1 MKTRPSRSPPHPLTP
16 LRIFPDPSQLVP
28 IAIVVT
34 LAFARDRTNSPAGF
48 CILVDVT
55 QAISTCI
62 YILERPTM
70 LEKLLLA
77 AALTLSLQ
85 IFAGASHSAKL
96 PKSYVFRSLLNP
108 ATVPKPSTGCSN
120 VICSGD
126 LFGQILPAGESTNY
140 SR

>member
-1 MKTRPSRSPPHPLTP
+1 
-16 LRIFPDPSQLVP
+16 
-28 IAIVVT
+28 
-34 LAFARDRTNSPAGF
+34 
-48 CILVDVT
+48 
-55 QAISTCI
+55 
-62 YILERPTM
+62 M

-108 ATVPKPSTGCSN
+108 ATVPKPSNRCSN
-120 VICSGD
+120 FVFLGD
-126 LFGQILPAGESTNY
+126 LFGQILPAAESKNY